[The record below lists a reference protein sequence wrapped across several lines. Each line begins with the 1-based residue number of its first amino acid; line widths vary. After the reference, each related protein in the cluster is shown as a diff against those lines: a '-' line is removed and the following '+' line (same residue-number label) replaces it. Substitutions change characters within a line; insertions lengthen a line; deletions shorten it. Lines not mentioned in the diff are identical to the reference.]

1 MAALDPRQPL
11 LRNPDLVAADM
22 DGETVM
28 MSVERGEYFGLGGT
42 GSRVWQLLA
51 QPCTLAELAASVA
64 AEYEVDPQTCAAD
77 LRGFLEDL
85 LARGLV
91 SAA

>member
-1 MAALDPRQPL
+1 MADLDPDQPL
-11 LRNPDLVAADM
+11 VRNPDLVAADM

-42 GSRVWQLLA
+42 GSRVWELLA
-51 QPCTLAELAASVA
+51 QPCSLAQLCATFA
-64 AEYEVDPQTCAAD
+64 AEYAVDAQTCAAD
-77 LRGFLEDL
+77 LRGFVEDL
-85 LARGLV
+85 LQRGLV